1 MKNYR
6 ARIEVRNE
14 HDLTQEL
21 REKKSNKK
29 KKKKAKKAD
38 DEGGNQSKKD
48 VDQSTSGS
56 TNTKLSENQT
66 GDHQHKKKKKK
77 RSKNTDCSEAPSSNG
92 VVQAHDNF
100 EASLHVP
107 QPQTSD
113 GSLLRKG
120 IRFESAEDFE
130 AFKSGKKKGKKNKF
144 KPENREDKDSFSQPP
159 PEKRQKFDKDRLK
172 QVWPQTH
179 FSSLIFF

>member
-1 MKNYR
+1 M
-6 ARIEVRNE
+6 RNE
-14 HDLTQEL
+14 YALTQEL

-56 TNTKLSENQT
+56 MNTKLSENQT

-77 RSKNTDCSEAPSSNG
+77 RSKNNDCSEAPSTNG
-92 VVQAHDNF
+92 VGQSHDNF

-130 AFKSGKKKGKKNKF
+130 AFKSGKKKVKKNKF

-172 QVWPQTH
+172 QVCPQTH
-179 FSSLIFF
+179 FFSLLF

>member
-1 MKNYR
+1 M
-6 ARIEVRNE
+6 
-14 HDLTQEL
+14 L
-21 REKKSNKK
+21 
-29 KKKKAKKAD
+29 AKRDFLA
-38 DEGGNQSKKD
+38 
-48 VDQSTSGS
+48 
-56 TNTKLSENQT
+56 
-66 GDHQHKKKKKK
+66 
-77 RSKNTDCSEAPSSNG
+77 SEAPSTNG

-172 QVWPQTH
+172 QVWPLTQ
-179 FSSLIFF
+179 FF